1 LENSDAHGSPLIR
14 DMGAVSRA
22 DSLDGVL
29 AGSSLT
35 TPAAPAPLPAAP
47 PSPRAAL
54 LAHLSADMGAAL
66 AAGDLEA
73 ARIAHE
79 AIGKLMALGLAPVDG
94 APVIDLATERRRRDK

>member
-1 LENSDAHGSPLIR
+1 
-14 DMGAVSRA
+14 M
-22 DSLDGVL
+22 
-29 AGSSLT
+29 
-35 TPAAPAPLPAAP
+35 PAMPAPLPPAP

-66 AAGDLEA
+66 AAGDLDA

-79 AIGKLMALGLAPVDG
+79 TIGKLMALGLAPVDG